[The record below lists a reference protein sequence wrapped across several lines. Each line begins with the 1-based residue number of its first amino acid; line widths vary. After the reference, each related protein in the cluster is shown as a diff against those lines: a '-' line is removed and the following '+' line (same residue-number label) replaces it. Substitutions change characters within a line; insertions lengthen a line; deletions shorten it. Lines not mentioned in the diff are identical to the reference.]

1 MTSIFFFAVFDA
13 PSASLYTI
21 SKTLVNKNLYGKI
34 SKIFSV
40 TVHLPSTLVYR
51 VLIVPQRISSLYSL
65 TFLNHNKKWFN
76 SDRNRVKI
84 TILIFIVVKYNDHNI
99 LYILK
104 TLFNVSDIWHC
115 AFERSFNNLKVWLQI
130 VHIVGIYLL
139 WFSDDWIKIEHVINS
154 SSLACQCRLRS
165 IHSDKL
171 NTTVIWYSFN

>member
-13 PSASLYTI
+13 PSASLCTI

-40 TVHLPSTLVYR
+40 NVHLPSTLVYR
-51 VLIVPQRISSLYSL
+51 VLIITKSISSLYSL
-65 TFLNHNKKWFN
+65 TLLHHKKRWIN

-84 TILIFIVVKYNDHNI
+84 TILIFIVVIYSTYWKNYLNP
-99 LYILK
+99 
-104 TLFNVSDIWHC
+104 SDIWHC
-115 AFERSFNNLKVWLQI
+115 GIKRSYNNLKVWLQI

-139 WFSDDWIKIEHVINS
+139 WFIDDWIKIEHVINS
-154 SSLACQCRLRS
+154 SSVACQCRLRI

-171 NTTVIWYSFN
+171 NATVIWYLFN